1 VCVWCVCVCVCVCD
15 RPFLPFCVI
24 IFDFF
29 LDFKLY
35 VFVRIAIVFIV
46 YCLYS
51 PFKKNRILESCISRD
66 VEQLCPSDANE
77 YVSPNA
83 FFHLNT
89 ETESATENFVFGTLD
104 VSMSPEKRVT
114 LWATYLH
121 QYSMELEWFHN
132 LYPSPD
138 KISMI
143 KLTRTRWADM
153 SYSLKAAKWFGRKAW
168 MSET

>member
-1 VCVWCVCVCVCVCD
+1 VCVCD

-104 VSMSPEKRVT
+104 VSMSPEKRSDTVSNISSSV
-114 LWATYLH
+114 LH
-121 QYSMELEWFHN
+121 GAGMV
-132 LYPSPD
+132 P
-138 KISMI
+138 
-143 KLTRTRWADM
+143 
-153 SYSLKAAKWFGRKAW
+153 
-168 MSET
+168 